1 MILFLYFLGLEK
13 SHIFFNIKT
22 TNQEFLQQEHPYMK
36 ILHCPLQNF
45 GGGDGVVDEGDN
57 GGGCKF
63 SIT

>member
-1 MILFLYFLGLEK
+1 
-13 SHIFFNIKT
+13 
-22 TNQEFLQQEHPYMK
+22 MK

-45 GGGDGVVDEGDN
+45 GGGDGVVDEGDD